1 MGRENGFAYQ
11 VLVLIVIM
19 IIAIAGVCINKVV
32 GKKGVIDRVT
42 TVETEYSKED
52 VLEKINHKITQKFI
66 EINNQAKQE
75 NKNISELYNSDV
87 VISYLKESG
96 IISDVIDDAG
106 NVIPDIFNINLD
118 SLKDE
123 NDEVQY
129 SGEFKLQKI
138 EDKYKVVFYNKEG
151 ESEEIGELEIQQ
163 IK

>member
-11 VLVLIVIM
+11 VLVLIVII

>member
-11 VLVLIVIM
+11 VLVLIVII

-32 GKKGVIDRVT
+32 GRKGVIDRVT

-96 IISDVIDDAG
+96 FISDVIDDAG